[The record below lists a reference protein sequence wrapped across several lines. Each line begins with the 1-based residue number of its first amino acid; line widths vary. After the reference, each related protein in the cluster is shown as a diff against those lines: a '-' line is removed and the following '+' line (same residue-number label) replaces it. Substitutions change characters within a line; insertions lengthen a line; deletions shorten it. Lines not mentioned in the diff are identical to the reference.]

1 MYRYATTLRSLTQ
14 GRAWHA
20 EKFSHY
26 EEVTAEIQQKVVAES
41 AKDRVRA
48 EEEEK
53 VG

>member
-1 MYRYATTLRSLTQ
+1 MYRFATTLRSLTQ

-26 EEVTAEIQQKVVAES
+26 EEVTPDVQEKVVAEA
-41 AKDRVRA
+41 AKMR
-48 EEEEK
+48 EKESEKEK

>member
-1 MYRYATTLRSLTQ
+1 LRSLTQ

-26 EEVTAEIQQKVVAES
+26 EEVTSDIQEKVIAES
-41 AKDRVRA
+41 AKERDKER
-48 EEEEK
+48 EKEK